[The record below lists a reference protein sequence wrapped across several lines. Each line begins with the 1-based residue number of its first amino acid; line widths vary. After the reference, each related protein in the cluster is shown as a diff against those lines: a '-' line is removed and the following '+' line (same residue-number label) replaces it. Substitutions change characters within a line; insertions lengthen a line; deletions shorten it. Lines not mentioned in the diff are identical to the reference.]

1 MLIIK
6 KIKYKDYLYEWLI
19 NKKSFIKEST
29 YANYSNIVFSYI
41 TPKLGNYYLNELN
54 NKIIQDYILYLHNT
68 KNLSVKTIKDI
79 IMIVKESIKCA
90 VNNNVIK
97 SFDLKFSYPKNNI
110 TNHMYVLTKREQ
122 NILMEYVLNNINNKS
137 IGILMSLLLGI
148 RIGELCALKWEDID
162 FKRKILHV
170 NKTVQRIYIK
180 DINNNISKVIISLP
194 KTNNSNRDI
203 PINKELLDI
212 LKTLKTNKE
221 DYVLTRNNKNTE
233 PRVYRSYF
241 NTILKKNNIKHIKFH
256 SLRHTFA
263 TNCISLGIDYKTVSE
278 LLGHSNINTTLNLY
292 VHPRLSQKKK
302 CISKLYKNV
311 IK

>member
-1 MLIIK
+1 
-6 KIKYKDYLYEWLI
+6 
-19 NKKSFIKEST
+19 
-29 YANYSNIVFSYI
+29 
-41 TPKLGNYYLNELN
+41 
-54 NKIIQDYILYLHNT
+54 
-68 KNLSVKTIKDI
+68 
-79 IMIVKESIKCA
+79 MIVKESIKCA
-90 VNNNVIK
+90 INNNIIK
-97 SFDLKFSYPKNNI
+97 NFDLKFNYPKSNNI
-110 TNHMYVLTKREQ
+110 NHMYVLTKREQ

-137 IGILMSLLLGI
+137 IGILISLLLGI

-162 FKRKILHV
+162 FKKKILHV
-170 NKTVQRIYIK
+170 NKTLQRIYIK
-180 DINNNISKVIISLP
+180 DIDKNLSKVIVSLP
-194 KTNNSNRDI
+194 KTNSSNRDI

-221 DYVLTRNNKNTE
+221 DYILTGNNKNTE

-241 NTILKKNNIKHIKFH
+241 NTVLKKNSIKRIKFH

-263 TNCISLGIDYKTVSE
+263 TNCISLGIDYKTISE

-302 CISKLYKNV
+302 CIEKIYKNV